1 MSAKK
6 LPPPKGSAGAAS
18 AAASATATPAEIEA
32 SRIDKLS
39 SRYQQEQA
47 GQGGQSG
54 PSLSWSQSAGR
65 PAESAPAPAAAPA
78 RATRA
83 RRTEPDGMTRRTYY
97 LADDAAHALDAAVER
112 IQRAT
117 GGNVSKHAA
126 LGALIAAGVEQT
138 DTVLGKLRDELIRN
152 LAAAE

>member
-6 LPPPKGSAGAAS
+6 LGPPKGAGAAAHAV
-18 AAASATATPAEIEA
+18 AAATESEA
-32 SRIDKLS
+32 DRIDKLS
-39 SRYQQEQA
+39 NRYQQEQA

-54 PSLSWSQSAGR
+54 PALSWSQ
-65 PAESAPAPAAAPA
+65 PAARAADPTPAPAPARGP
-78 RATRA
+78 RA
-83 RRTEPDGMTRRTYY
+83 RRTEPEGMTRRTYY
-97 LADDAAHALDAAVER
+97 LADDAALALDAAVER

-138 DTVLGKLRDELIRN
+138 DAVLGKLRDELIRN
-152 LAAAE
+152 LAAIE